1 MTRPHV
7 TSDTDGRHGRNR
19 TPLGTVATRLPNPD
33 RTNET
38 RSTAMQGFFDAGG
51 GTRTP
56 DTRIMI
62 GALALVFGG
71 AAAAFVGLGGVR
83 TGQICR
89 VGDTVRDTA
98 WRRRR
103 GRARLGHAAG
113 EAPGAERAALS
124 AKPSDRADAG
134 CSRPGVLRHH
144 DRDGG

>member
-1 MTRPHV
+1 MAEIAR
-7 TSDTDGRHGRNR
+7 
-19 TPLGTVATRLPNPD
+19 LLARLPH
-33 RTNET
+33 
-38 RSTAMQGFFDAGG
+38 GFP
-51 GTRTP
+51 TP
-56 DTRIMI
+56 IALMI

-113 EAPGAERAALS
+113 DAPGAERAALS
-124 AKPSDRADAG
+124 AKPSDRPDAG
-134 CSRPGVLRHH
+134 CSRPGVLRHD
-144 DRDGG
+144 DRDGGRASTAWLVD